1 MIGSS
6 RLFFGARTFTNTEPR
21 CTRNMLASDYTKA
34 LEFCGTAITI
44 REQVLGQE
52 HSDTATT

>member
-1 MIGSS
+1 
-6 RLFFGARTFTNTEPR
+6 
-21 CTRNMLASDYTKA
+21 MLASDYTKA